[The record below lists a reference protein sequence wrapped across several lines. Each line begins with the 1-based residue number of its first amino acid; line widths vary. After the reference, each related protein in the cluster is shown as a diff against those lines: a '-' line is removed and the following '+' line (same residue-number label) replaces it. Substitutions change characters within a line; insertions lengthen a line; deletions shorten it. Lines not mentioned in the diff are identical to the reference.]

1 MELCKLWSSFHW
13 LLVTSYVI
21 SQLRERARSFALLR
35 NVIYGRRVPADRT
48 VIIRRATDIETT
60 MSNILRT
67 LSASVFTRAGNK
79 DPSWFVNIII
89 IGYRNISQ
97 RSNDISG
104 RKRLLEIRMYHLS
117 DKVSDERALTNFT
130 LALMTKILTRFLH
143 HRLFYVK
150 LVVLCLFL
158 VFIITTLND
167 WRQLQLWSGGVA

>member
-1 MELCKLWSSFHW
+1 MAGAFPRTAPLLFDERLTSKLQCQTFWGLWALPCSRAQGIRTHPD
-13 LLVTSYVI
+13 LLI
-21 SQLRERARSFALLR
+21 LL
-35 NVIYGRRVPADRT
+35 
-48 VIIRRATDIETT
+48 
-60 MSNILRT
+60 L
-67 LSASVFTRAGNK
+67 
-79 DPSWFVNIII
+79 
-89 IGYRNISQ
+89 YRNISQ

-143 HRLFYVK
+143 YRLFYVK